1 MFPSVKKKE
10 EEEKEAIHLY
20 YFGVLYF
27 VTVVT

>member
-1 MFPSVKKKE
+1 MFPSVKKK